1 MCDMLKTVNA
11 PAQRKLS
18 GAGQPRQVIAINDD
32 IKSSSAE
39 SDNYFAILP
48 EWILY
53 SKKSPV
59 AICVYA
65 VLNRYANQKG
75 TCFPSRKTIAE
86 KIGVSIKAVDR
97 ALKELQELGAVHVEH
112 RTVGEGEILQY
123 QSNIYHL
130 ITKHP
135 SDKNDPTLGTKTTL
149 PRDKND
155 TRGRDKND
163 TLIKANIKQSQ
174 LTIEIQAT
182 ENFNTFW
189 SIYPRKKGK
198 AEAKLAFSKAL
209 KKTDAETILL
219 GAKKYALERQ
229 DQDMQ
234 YTAWASTWLNQER
247 WEDEPD
253 TQSATPTKPTRFL
266 TKRELDDQRT
276 KEAFAIIHQN
286 KQKELE
292 Q

>member
-1 MCDMLKTVNA
+1 MLKTVNA

-18 GAGQPRQVIAINDD
+18 GAGQPKAVIAINDD

-65 VLNRYANQKG
+65 VLNRYANQQG

-86 KIGVSIKAVDR
+86 KIGVSIRSVDKAI
-97 ALKELQELGAVHVEH
+97 KELQELGAVHVKH

-130 ITKHP
+130 TTKPP
-135 SDKNDPTLGTKTTL
+135 SAENDTTLVQKTT
-149 PRDKND
+149 PPWGKFDA
-155 TRGRDKND
+155 TPSAEND

-198 AEAKLAFSKAL
+198 AEAKLAFGKAL
-209 KKTDAETILL
+209 KKTDAETILS

-229 DQDMQ
+229 NKDMQ

-253 TQSATPTKPTRFL
+253 TQTATPTKPGRFL

-276 KEAFAIIHQN
+276 KEAFSIIHQN
-286 KQKELE
+286 TQKEIE

>member
-1 MCDMLKTVNA
+1 M
-11 PAQRKLS
+11 
-18 GAGQPRQVIAINDD
+18 IAISND

-65 VLNRYANQKG
+65 VLNRYANQQG

-155 TRGRDKND
+155 PRGRDKND

-198 AEAKLAFSKAL
+198 ATAKLSFMKAL
-209 KKTDAETILL
+209 TKTDAETILS

-229 DQDMQ
+229 NEDMQ

-253 TQSATPTKPTRFL
+253 TQTAGLAKPGRFL

-276 KEAFAIIHQN
+276 KEAFLTIHQN
-286 KQKELE
+286 TQKELNP
-292 Q
+292 